1 MPDTA
6 RPRRGLT
13 VRFAVGDP
21 AGARFA
27 VWRMWTSRTKSD
39 VYVSARALTS
49 VLKVS
54 LHESGDW
61 RHAFTDTRGMA
72 HVPPGQDRALARWK
86 RPPEFEPGLTRAF
99 EIIIPASEVTKS
111 PYLEWDKNFRPEYAD
126 KEIVWVPPPPEGY
139 ATHFTV
145 VFTSAEA
152 TTATLPAWPGRTGTG
167 TRLIAVATLPN
178 SQTVWLVAFE
188 QEISESNR
196 QHLERNK
203 RLVVEAA
210 RQMKEDLSEIP
221 ELRAFLYGGDDEG
234 THWYLD
240 ISMADMRD

>member
-6 RPRRGLT
+6 RPRRGLI

-21 AGARFA
+21 AGARSA
-27 VWRMWTSRTKSD
+27 VWRLWTSRTKSD

-49 VLKVS
+49 ILKIS

-61 RHAFTDTRGMA
+61 QHAFTDTRGMA
-72 HVPPGQDRALARWK
+72 HVPPGQDRALARWY

-111 PYLEWDKNFRPEYAD
+111 PYLEWDKNFRPGYAD

-139 ATHFTV
+139 ATHFAV
-145 VFTSAEA
+145 LFSSAEGTA
-152 TTATLPAWPGRTGTG
+152 ATLPAWPGRTGAG
-167 TRLIAVATLPN
+167 SRLIAVATLPN

-188 QEISESNR
+188 PEISESNR
-196 QHLERNK
+196 QHVERNK
-203 RLVVEAA
+203 RLLVEAA
-210 RQMKEDLSEIP
+210 RQLKEDPSETP
-221 ELRAFLYGGDDEG
+221 ELRALVSGGGDEE

-240 ISMADMRD
+240 ISLADMKD